1 MALNCDPST
10 RPSGCDGIDSISLR
24 SVPSVPMN
32 TPRMSGI
39 RGATCLERD
48 DAAEM
53 SDAVGELLGRM
64 LEINSVAVEDVVSVI
79 LTSTPDLTSAFPA
92 VGARAFGL
100 VDTPLMCA
108 QEMDVAGALERV
120 IRILVHAETTTP
132 RDQIQHVYLRGAEVL
147 RQDLQP

>member
-10 RPSGCDGIDSISLR
+10 RPSGCDGIDSISPR
-24 SVPSVPMN
+24 SVPSVSMN
-32 TPRMSGI
+32 AARMCGI

-53 SDAVGELLGRM
+53 SDAVGELLDRM
-64 LEINSVAVEDVVSVI
+64 LEINSVALEDVVSVI

-92 VGARAFGL
+92 AGARAFGL

-120 IRILVHAETTTP
+120 IRILVHAETATP
-132 RDQIQHVYLRGAEVL
+132 RDHIQHVYLRGAEVL